1 MLSSIF
7 SGRDIEYLTSS
18 VMKKFSDGYEV
29 IANLDRKRKRRGK
42 SYFRKSVIKIVV
54 YLTSSCVN
62 WAYLC
67 HKDPNLRTNELN
79 TTFFLFDEP
88 FKGSKSLKI
97 FKISLTFRFD
107 KLWRLSKFVHIG
119 ENSQILTVSN
129 KKYYGVSNNN
139 CYSWQ

>member
-62 WAYLC
+62 WAYSC
-67 HKDPNLRTNELN
+67 KKHPNFRTNELN
-79 TTFFLFDEP
+79 TTFFCSTSPLKAP
-88 FKGSKSLKI
+88 NRVKSLK
-97 FKISLTFRFD
+97 LA
-107 KLWRLSKFVHIG
+107 
-119 ENSQILTVSN
+119 
-129 KKYYGVSNNN
+129 
-139 CYSWQ
+139 

>member
-18 VMKKFSDGYEV
+18 IMKKFSDGYEV
-29 IANLDRKRKRRGK
+29 IANLDRKKRRRGK
-42 SYFRKSVIKIVV
+42 SNFRKSVIKIVV

-107 KLWRLSKFVHIG
+107 KL
-119 ENSQILTVSN
+119 
-129 KKYYGVSNNN
+129 
-139 CYSWQ
+139 